1 MVEDFI
7 SMQDLAS
14 VILRPG
20 CLAGGELKVTASPKG
35 VRRVELFETAPTSP
49 GGPPRR
55 TENSACE
62 ILERAC
68 SELDRYFS
76 GEKITFRSPLDF
88 DGSGTPFQLRV
99 WKALFEIPRGEFRT
113 YGELAARVGSPRAA
127 RAVGQAVGQNPLP
140 VIFPCHRVISGD
152 GRLGGFSC
160 GVRLKV
166 LLLELEGLAVAG
178 SLPLPGSRW
187 SALRMS

>member
-1 MVEDFI
+1 
-7 SMQDLAS
+7 MQEFAS
-14 VILRPG
+14 AILRPD
-20 CLAGGELKVTASPKG
+20 CLAGGELRVTASPKG
-35 VRRVELFETAPTSP
+35 VRRVELFETGPTPP
-49 GGPPRR
+49 GRPPRR
-55 TENSACE
+55 TENSAGE
-62 ILERAC
+62 ILDRAC
-68 SELDRYFS
+68 AELDRYFS

-113 YGELAARVGSPRAA
+113 YGELAVRVGSPRAA

-166 LLLELEGLAVAG
+166 FLLELEGLAIAG